1 MGKFDFLNDIGE
13 SSNSYEVV
21 NIDNKIKDILLYLE
35 ILVNRN
41 LMKEDFKNELIEHFV
56 SRKITEKK
64 LNENIQKSI
73 LVHEQAEIKLISIDE
88 NMFKFKSDE
97 QEYIG
102 TIDRMPF
109 DKTKVLSSR
118 GKASFKFVEHL
129 FTHLKNRV
137 LTLKEVNA
145 LSDLLDFDF
154 LSVFNIEQIK
164 IPKYP
169 H

>member
-1 MGKFDFLNDIGE
+1 MGKFDFLNNIGE

-88 NMFKFKSDE
+88 NMFKHKSDE

-129 FTHLKNRV
+129 FRHLKNRV
-137 LTLKEVNA
+137 LTLKEVNSF
-145 LSDLLDFDF
+145 SDLLDFDF

-164 IPKYP
+164 IPTEK
-169 H
+169 

>member
-164 IPKYP
+164 IPTEK
-169 H
+169 